1 MGMES
6 TIKFTELKNSKEK
19 RSLFVQV
26 CGCHCYLCI
35 TTGEMAEWSI
45 AAVLKTAVP
54 QGTGGSNPSL
64 SAFKRTRSMRPGFLC
79 EVFFQSVYCVHEYV
93 DCQQF
98 A

>member
-64 SAFKRTRSMRPGFLC
+64 SAKFKALC
-79 EVFFQSVYCVHEYV
+79 FNKRGQAVYRASHPLLSHG
-93 DCQQF
+93 
-98 A
+98 

>member
-64 SAFKRTRSMRPGFLC
+64 SADQKARATQPGFFHGWSLIGPHFISC
-79 EVFFQSVYCVHEYV
+79 TVYTIY
-93 DCQQF
+93 
-98 A
+98 